1 MGSRG
6 NGASDGGFARAR
18 SLDGPPLV
26 AANLEVTLPFM
37 SRNCKPVQSQGKG
50 LWQSPLAFSISA
62 LFAGLLLALIPAS
75 SVSAQSTKTYK
86 IGALTKSLANPY
98 FLLMKQGYEY
108 AQKKLGVEVVFGST
122 PTEEA
127 DVQQLNILQSW
138 LAEGSL
144 EGYVVTPFRATSLN
158 SALTRVSRKNLPIIN
173 IDELIPEDAAKADG
187 IKIVARIA
195 SNNVE
200 AGKLDA
206 QLVLSSIPKGS
217 DVAIIE
223 GDPGTTSSME
233 RVTGFTNAA
242 KEGGLNIV
250 ASQPANWNRKKAD
263 ELATNILHGDSN
275 LKAIFVANDDMALG
289 VVRAVQATGATG
301 KIIVVS
307 VDGTPD
313 AIDALK
319 QGLLAGTVAQYPD
332 AMAYMAIETLVKNLN
347 GETVPEKIYS
357 PIKLITKDNVSDAGK
372 YYKDELDLSS
382 NRQ

>member
-1 MGSRG
+1 M
-6 NGASDGGFARAR
+6 NG
-18 SLDGPPLV
+18 
-26 AANLEVTLPFM
+26 
-37 SRNCKPVQSQGKG
+37 NCKPVQIQARGV
-50 LWQSPLAFSISA
+50 WQHPFAFSVSA
-62 LFAGLLLALIPAS
+62 LLAGLLLALIPAS
-75 SVSAQSTKTYK
+75 SVSAQSAKKHK

-108 AQKKLGVEVVFGST
+108 AEKKLGVEVIFGST

-158 SALTRVSRKNLPIIN
+158 GTLTGVSRKNLPIIN

-206 QLVLSSIPKGS
+206 QLVLNSIPKGS

-233 RVTGFTNAA
+233 RVTGFANAA

-250 ASQPANWNRKKAD
+250 ASQPANWSRKKAG
-263 ELATNILHGDSN
+263 ELATNILQGDSN

-319 QGLLAGTVAQYPD
+319 QGLLTGTVAQYPD

-347 GETVPEKIYS
+347 GEIVPEKIYS
-357 PIKLITKDNVSDAGK
+357 PIKLITKDNVSDAGE
-372 YYKDELDLSS
+372 YYKGELDLSS
-382 NRQ
+382 NR

>member
-1 MGSRG
+1 MNR
-6 NGASDGGFARAR
+6 
-18 SLDGPPLV
+18 L
-26 AANLEVTLPFM
+26 
-37 SRNCKPVQSQGKG
+37 
-50 LWQSPLAFSISA
+50 A
-62 LFAGLLLALIPAS
+62 LFATLLLTLAS
-75 SVSAQSTKTYK
+75 VSGVSAQSAKNYK

-98 FLLMKQGYEY
+98 FLLMKQGYDY
-108 AQKKLGVEVVFGST
+108 AQKKLGVDVVFGST
-122 PTEEA
+122 PKEEA
-127 DVQQLNILQSW
+127 DVEQLNILQSW

-158 SALTRVSRKNLPIIN
+158 SVLTHVSRKNLPIIN
-173 IDELIPEDAAKADG
+173 IDELIPENAAKADG
-187 IKIVARIA
+187 ITIVARIA

-200 AGKLDA
+200 AGTLDA
-206 QLVLSSIPKGS
+206 QLVLSAVPKGA

-223 GDPGTTSSME
+223 GDPGTTSSIE
-233 RVTGFTNAA
+233 RVTGFTNVA

-250 ASQPANWNRKKAD
+250 ANQPANWNRKKAG
-263 ELATNILHGDSN
+263 ELATKMLEGDPN

-289 VVRAVQATGATG
+289 VVRSVQAAGATG
-301 KIIVVS
+301 KILVVS

-332 AMAYMAIETLVKNLN
+332 AMAYMAVETMVKTLN

-372 YYKDELDLSS
+372 YYKDELDDLSS
-382 NRQ
+382 HRQ

>member
-1 MGSRG
+1 MNG
-6 NGASDGGFARAR
+6 NY
-18 SLDGPPLV
+18 
-26 AANLEVTLPFM
+26 E
-37 SRNCKPVQSQGKG
+37 PVQNQGRG

-62 LFAGLLLALIPAS
+62 LLAGLLLALIPAN
-75 SVSAQSTKTYK
+75 SVCAQSTKK
-86 IGALTKSLANPY
+86 HRIGALTKSLANPY
-98 FLLMKQGYEY
+98 FLQMKQGYEY
-108 AQKKLGVEVVFGST
+108 AEKKLGVEVVFGST

-127 DVQQLNILQSW
+127 DVEQLNILQSW

-187 IKIVARIA
+187 IKIGARIA

-200 AGKLDA
+200 AGVLDA
-206 QLVLSSIPKGS
+206 QLVLSSTPKGS

-250 ASQPANWNRKKAD
+250 ASQPANWNRKKAS
-263 ELATNILHGDSN
+263 ELATSILQGDSN

-307 VDGTPD
+307 VDGTPE
-313 AIDALK
+313 AIDAVK

-332 AMAYMAIETLVKNLN
+332 AMAYMAIETLVKSLN
-347 GETVPEKIYS
+347 GETVPEKISS
-357 PIKLITKDNVSDAGK
+357 PIKLITKDNVSEAGK

-382 NRQ
+382 NR

>member
-1 MGSRG
+1 M
-6 NGASDGGFARAR
+6 N
-18 SLDGPPLV
+18 
-26 AANLEVTLPFM
+26 
-37 SRNCKPVQSQGKG
+37 RNCKPVQNQNKG
-50 LWQSPLAFSISA
+50 LWQAPFAFSISA
-62 LFAGLLLALIPAS
+62 LLVGSLLALTPVS
-75 SVSAQSTKTYK
+75 SVSAQSTKKHK

-108 AQKKLGVEVVFGST
+108 AQQKLGVEVVFGST
-122 PTEEA
+122 PTEDA
-127 DVQQLNILQSW
+127 DVEQLNILQSW

-158 SALTRVSRKNLPIIN
+158 GALTSVSRKNLPIIN
-173 IDELIPEDAAKADG
+173 IDELIPEQAAETDG
-187 IKIVARIA
+187 IKIAARIS

-200 AGKLDA
+200 AGILDA

-250 ASQPANWNRKKAD
+250 ASRPANWSRKKAG
-263 ELATNILHGDSN
+263 ELATNILQGDSN

-289 VVRAVQATGATG
+289 VAHAVQATGATE

-307 VDGTPD
+307 VDGTPA
-313 AIDALK
+313 AIEALK
-319 QGLLAGTVAQYPD
+319 QGLLTGTVAQYPD
-332 AMAYMAIETLVKNLN
+332 AMAYLAIETLVKNLN

-382 NRQ
+382 NP

>member
-1 MGSRG
+1 MSG
-6 NGASDGGFARAR
+6 NF
-18 SLDGPPLV
+18 
-26 AANLEVTLPFM
+26 
-37 SRNCKPVQSQGKG
+37 KPVQSQGKG
-50 LWQSPLAFSISA
+50 LWQAPLAFSISA
-62 LFAGLLLALIPAS
+62 LFAGLLLVLIPAS

-98 FLLMKQGYEY
+98 FLLMKRGYEY

-223 GDPGTTSSME
+223 GDPGTTSGMK
-233 RVTGFTNAA
+233 RVTGFTNAT

-250 ASQPANWNRKKAD
+250 ASQPANWNRKKAG

-289 VVRAVQATGATG
+289 VVRAVQAAGATE

-307 VDGTPD
+307 VDGTPE

-332 AMAYMAIETLVKNLN
+332 AMAYMAIETMVKKLN

-382 NRQ
+382 NR

>member
-1 MGSRG
+1 
-6 NGASDGGFARAR
+6 
-18 SLDGPPLV
+18 
-26 AANLEVTLPFM
+26 VTLTFM
-37 SRNCKPVQSQGKG
+37 NGSCKPVHSQGKG
-50 LWQSPLAFSISA
+50 PWQCPLALSISA
-62 LFAGLLLALIPAS
+62 LLAGLLWALIPAS
-75 SVSAQSTKTYK
+75 SVSAQNTKTYK

-127 DVQQLNILQSW
+127 DVQQLNVLQSW

-144 EGYVVTPFRATSLN
+144 EGYIVTPFRATSLN

-223 GDPGTTSSME
+223 GDPGTTSSSE

-250 ASQPANWNRKKAD
+250 ASQPANWNRKKAS
-263 ELATNILHGDSN
+263 ELATNILQGDSN

-289 VVRAVQATGATG
+289 VVQAVQGAGATG

-332 AMAYMAIETLVKNLN
+332 AMAYMAIEALLKKLN

-357 PIKLITKDNVSDAGK
+357 PIKLITKENVSDAGA

-382 NRQ
+382 SR

>member
-1 MGSRG
+1 
-6 NGASDGGFARAR
+6 
-18 SLDGPPLV
+18 
-26 AANLEVTLPFM
+26 M
-37 SRNCKPVQSQGKG
+37 SGNCKPVQSQGKG
-50 LWQSPLAFSISA
+50 LWQSPIAFSISA

-75 SVSAQSTKTYK
+75 SVSAQSPKRYK

-98 FLLMKQGYEY
+98 FLLMKHGYEY

-187 IKIVARIA
+187 IKIIARIA

-206 QLVLSSIPKGS
+206 QLVLSSLPKGS
-217 DVAIIE
+217 DVAVIE
-223 GDPGTTSSME
+223 GDPGTTSSMD
-233 RVTGFTNAA
+233 RVKGFTNAA
-242 KEGGLNIV
+242 KEEGLNIV
-250 ASQPANWNRKKAD
+250 ASQPANWNRKKAG
-263 ELATNILHGDSN
+263 ELATKMLKGDPN
-275 LKAIFVANDDMALG
+275 LKAIFAANDDMALG
-289 VVRAVQATGATG
+289 VVSAVGTAGATG
-301 KIIVVS
+301 KVIIMS
-307 VDGTPD
+307 VDGTPE
-313 AIDALK
+313 AIDAVK
-319 QGLLAGTVAQYPD
+319 QGQLAGTVAQYPD
-332 AMAYMAIETLVKNLN
+332 AMAYMAIETMVKKLN

-357 PIKLITKDNVSDAGK
+357 PIKLITKDNLSDAGK
-372 YYKDELDLSS
+372 YYKDE
-382 NRQ
+382 

>member
-1 MGSRG
+1 
-6 NGASDGGFARAR
+6 
-18 SLDGPPLV
+18 
-26 AANLEVTLPFM
+26 M
-37 SRNCKPVQSQGKG
+37 SGNCKPVRGQGKG
-50 LWQSPLAFSISA
+50 LWQSPIAFSISA

-75 SVSAQSTKTYK
+75 SVSAQSPKTYK

-158 SALTRVSRKNLPIIN
+158 SALTRISRKNLPIIN

-200 AGKLDA
+200 AGTLDA
-206 QLVLSSIPKGS
+206 QLVLSSVPKGS

-250 ASQPANWNRKKAD
+250 ASQPANWNRKKAG
-263 ELATNILHGDSN
+263 ELATNILQGDSN

-289 VVRAVQATGATG
+289 VVSAVQAADATG

-357 PIKLITKDNVSDAGK
+357 PIKLITKDNVSDAGQ

-382 NRQ
+382 NR

>member
-1 MGSRG
+1 
-6 NGASDGGFARAR
+6 
-18 SLDGPPLV
+18 
-26 AANLEVTLPFM
+26 M
-37 SRNCKPVQSQGKG
+37 SGNCKPVQSQGKG

-62 LFAGLLLALIPAS
+62 LFAGLLLALIPVS
-75 SVSAQSTKTYK
+75 SVSAQSTKKHK

-200 AGKLDA
+200 AGILDA

-250 ASQPANWNRKKAD
+250 ASQPANWNRKKAG
-263 ELATNILHGDSN
+263 ELATNILAGDRKS
-275 LKAIFVANDDMALG
+275 
-289 VVRAVQATGATG
+289 VV
-301 KIIVVS
+301 
-307 VDGTPD
+307 
-313 AIDALK
+313 
-319 QGLLAGTVAQYPD
+319 
-332 AMAYMAIETLVKNLN
+332 
-347 GETVPEKIYS
+347 
-357 PIKLITKDNVSDAGK
+357 
-372 YYKDELDLSS
+372 
-382 NRQ
+382 